1 MSLKGFFILV
11 PDRLLQ
17 FENFSFGSFKY
28 FLLTNPEVW
37 LTGSDEGD
45 AISATWVKGS
55 FVDTTATYGRVQVM
69 GFNDGLDFMWQHF
82 SPFTNIIDP
91 SPTNIIDA
99 YIITRGYYDNMIMY
113 LRNLTSS
120 APEEPSSFELRNSY
134 SEILEKKMMSDTVVM
149 HSGKFKLLFGANAE
163 PQLRAKFK
171 VVRNPTSSLSNER
184 IREEVLYVIN
194 KYFELENW
202 DFGKAFHATDRI
214 AINYERKEGLTFP
227 VIGISTAFGGKE
239 SGNKLT
245 KSNTVACRGNS
256 NTTLAEFGSR
266 FTIEPYGNMVFK
278 LIGDTQAEKT
288 ITPEAVIK
296 RVDDEL

>member
-1 MSLKGFFILV
+1 VVGAVKNDFGITNFHQLEVVPTDMLQEDDSGNLV

-202 DFGKAFHATDRI
+202 DFGKAFHAT
-214 AINYERKEGLTFP
+214 E
-227 VIGISTAFGGKE
+227 
-239 SGNKLT
+239 
-245 KSNTVACRGNS
+245 
-256 NTTLAEFGSR
+256 
-266 FTIEPYGNMVFK
+266 
-278 LIGDTQAEKT
+278 LIGLIHQRLPADILSVVLVPQYSTNSFGDLFIVPCGHNEILLSCAQISDIELVDTFTNSILRK
-288 ITPEAVIK
+288 K
-296 RVDDEL
+296 